1 MSLIEVKGLCKSFG
15 NFEVLKDVSFSV
27 DEGEVVVIIGGSGC
41 GKSVTLRSIELLEKP
56 DKGQIFVG
64 GREITA
70 KGADI
75 DSIRREMGMV
85 YQSFNLFSHMNIEEN
100 MILAPTKLLKM
111 PREEAVAKAKDLLK
125 QVGLLDK
132 LHAMPANLSG
142 GQKQRVAIAR
152 CLMMEPKI
160 MLFDEPTSALDP
172 TMVGEVLATMRMLAK
187 KGMTMIIVTHE
198 MNFAKEIGSRIMFLA
213 DKGVYEQGTPAE
225 IFDNPQKEKTIAFI
239 KKLKFIS
246 MHIES
251 RDFDLM
257 ELHGNITTFGERYG
271 LGSKPTY
278 RLQLCAEELVYEMLK
293 CAEDQVDIGLGIE
306 YSESEKCTRLTI
318 NAVGS
323 EYNPFALPE
332 DDEPMGVMIVK
343 RTAKNYEHTYL
354 DGVNKISIEI

>member
-15 NFEVLKDVSFSV
+15 NLEVLKDVSFTV

-41 GKSVTLRSIELLEKP
+41 GKSVTLRSIELLEKT

-75 DSIRREMGMV
+75 DSIRRQMGMV

-111 PREEAVAKAKDLLK
+111 PREEAIAKAKDLLK

-271 LGSKPTY
+271 LGSKAAY
-278 RLQLCAEELVYEMLK
+278 RLQLCAEELIYEMFK
-293 CAEDQVDIGLGIE
+293 CAEDEIDTELSIE
-306 YSESEKCTRLTI
+306 YSESEKCIQLNI
-318 NAVGS
+318 NAKGK
-323 EYNPFALPE
+323 EYNPFTLE
-332 DDEPMGVMIVK
+332 DDDEPMGVMIVK
-343 RTAKNYEHTYL
+343 RTAQNYSHSYENGT
-354 DGVNKISIEI
+354 NKISIQI

>member
-15 NFEVLKDVSFSV
+15 NLEVLKDVSFTV

-142 GQKQRVAIAR
+142 G
-152 CLMMEPKI
+152 
-160 MLFDEPTSALDP
+160 
-172 TMVGEVLATMRMLAK
+172 
-187 KGMTMIIVTHE
+187 
-198 MNFAKEIGSRIMFLA
+198 
-213 DKGVYEQGTPAE
+213 
-225 IFDNPQKEKTIAFI
+225 
-239 KKLKFIS
+239 
-246 MHIES
+246 
-251 RDFDLM
+251 
-257 ELHGNITTFGERYG
+257 
-271 LGSKPTY
+271 
-278 RLQLCAEELVYEMLK
+278 
-293 CAEDQVDIGLGIE
+293 
-306 YSESEKCTRLTI
+306 
-318 NAVGS
+318 
-323 EYNPFALPE
+323 
-332 DDEPMGVMIVK
+332 
-343 RTAKNYEHTYL
+343 
-354 DGVNKISIEI
+354 

>member
-15 NFEVLKDVSFSV
+15 NLEVLKDVNFTV

-56 DKGQIFVG
+56 DKGQIFIN

-111 PREEAVAKAKDLLK
+111 PREEAIEKAKDLLK

-152 CLMMEPKI
+152 CLMMEP
-160 MLFDEPTSALDP
+160 
-172 TMVGEVLATMRMLAK
+172 
-187 KGMTMIIVTHE
+187 
-198 MNFAKEIGSRIMFLA
+198 
-213 DKGVYEQGTPAE
+213 
-225 IFDNPQKEKTIAFI
+225 
-239 KKLKFIS
+239 
-246 MHIES
+246 
-251 RDFDLM
+251 
-257 ELHGNITTFGERYG
+257 
-271 LGSKPTY
+271 
-278 RLQLCAEELVYEMLK
+278 
-293 CAEDQVDIGLGIE
+293 
-306 YSESEKCTRLTI
+306 
-318 NAVGS
+318 
-323 EYNPFALPE
+323 
-332 DDEPMGVMIVK
+332 
-343 RTAKNYEHTYL
+343 
-354 DGVNKISIEI
+354 

>member
-15 NFEVLKDVSFSV
+15 KLEVLKDVSFTV

-56 DKGQIFVG
+56 DGGQIFVG

-75 DSIRREMGMV
+75 DSIRRQMGMV
-85 YQSFNLFSHMNIEEN
+85 YQNFNLFSHMNIEEN

-111 PREEAVAKAKDLLK
+111 PREEAIERAKELLK

-152 CLMMEPKI
+152 CLMMAPKI

-187 KGMTMIIVTHE
+187 RGMTMIIVTHE
-198 MNFAKEIGSRIMFLA
+198 MNFAREIGSRILFLA
-213 DKGVYEQGTPAE
+213 DKGIYEQGTPAD

-239 KKLKFIS
+239 KKLKYIS
-246 MHIES
+246 MQIDS

-257 ELHGNITTFGERYG
+257 ELHGSITTFSERYG
-271 LGSKPTY
+271 LGTKAAY
-278 RLQLCAEELVYEMLK
+278 RLQLCAEELIYEMMK
-293 CAEDQVDIGLGIE
+293 CAGDVIDAELGIE
-306 YSESEKCTRLTI
+306 YSESEKCIRLTL
-318 NAVGS
+318 NAKGAA
-323 EYNPFALPE
+323 YNPFTLAE

-343 RTAKNYEHTYL
+343 RTAKKYSHAYAN
-354 DGVNKISIEI
+354 GVNKISVEI